1 MKRLAVL
8 VAFLVAVPLAAREF
22 EAGVRHVI
30 VTTGDTGELDVKLSR
45 GFAATAELYFLSHR
59 FSTELSA
66 TFVNPEAIFANE
78 VDLGTL
84 GLQTTAL
91 TGRWNL
97 RPESHLTFFVGAGP
111 ALVTIGNLDD
121 QFDDKVEI
129 DFDSELTVVGEAG
142 LRYRLP
148 AAPRVAL
155 VVTVAYMPLEPEPN
169 VRRSNIA
176 LPQRLGIDPMTFGI
190 GATWRF

>member
-8 VAFLVAVPLAAREF
+8 AALLIALPLAAREF

-30 VTTGDTGELDVKLSR
+30 VTTGDTGDLDVKLSR
-45 GFAATAELYFLSHR
+45 GFAATGEVYFLRHR

-66 TFVNPEAIFANE
+66 TFVNPEAIFADE

-91 TGRWNL
+91 TARWNM

-121 QFDDKVEI
+121 QFDDEVEI

-142 LRYRLP
+142 LRYRVI
-148 AAPRVAL
+148 PRLAL
-155 VVTVAYMPLEPEPN
+155 VLTVAYTPVKATPN
-169 VRRSNIA
+169 VRRSNIT
-176 LPQRLGIDPMTFGI
+176 LPRQLAIDPMTFGI